1 MKVYTLPVIDDGVI
15 LVQQRELE
23 YREVDNLAQ
32 LQIGEACDVA
42 ICAAKHLIFYGPG
55 GEAYRKT
62 AVIYRKPWALRDYT
76 MQVWERFE

>member
-1 MKVYTLPVIDDGVI
+1 MKVYTLPVVDDGVI

-42 ICAAKHLIFYGPG
+42 IYAAKHNVLKLPSG
-55 GEAYRKT
+55 AMYRKT
-62 AVIYRKPWALRDYT
+62 DVIYRKPWALRDYT